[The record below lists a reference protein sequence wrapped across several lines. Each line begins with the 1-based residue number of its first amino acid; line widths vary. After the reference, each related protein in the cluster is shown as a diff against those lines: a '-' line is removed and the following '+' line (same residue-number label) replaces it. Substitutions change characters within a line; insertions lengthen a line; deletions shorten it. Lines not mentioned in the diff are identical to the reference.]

1 MPFFSGRSLSSHCGN
16 VTCSIDDAQPHSY
29 SLFPNYNLVF
39 LERRQTVEGP
49 ELLTRP
55 EVALYLRTPT
65 TTLAQWASRGIG
77 PHYTKVGRKTLYRR
91 ADLERWFQEQESA
104 QRGEP
109 VG

>member
-1 MPFFSGRSLSSHCGN
+1 M
-16 VTCSIDDAQPHSY
+16 
-29 SLFPNYNLVF
+29 
-39 LERRQTVEGP
+39 EGP

-55 EVALYLRTPT
+55 EVAAYLRTPP
-65 TTLAQWASRGIG
+65 TTLAQWAYRGIG

>member
-1 MPFFSGRSLSSHCGN
+1 LTTRNPF
-16 VTCSIDDAQPHSY
+16 D

-91 ADLERWFQEQESA
+91 TDLERWFLEQESA
-104 QRGEP
+104 QQGEP
-109 VG
+109 TG

>member
-1 MPFFSGRSLSSHCGN
+1 
-16 VTCSIDDAQPHSY
+16 
-29 SLFPNYNLVF
+29 VF

-49 ELLTRP
+49 ELLTRT